1 MEKTA
6 EVSGMVSNI
15 QRSSMHDGPGI
26 RSTVF
31 LKGCN
36 MNCQWCHNPET
47 ISFSEEMLFYP
58 DKCIHCGLCAQGCF
72 SGAKVLCGKRMTA
85 KEVLEEVLLDAAY
98 YQNGGGITVS
108 GGEPC
113 CQPGFTKEI
122 LRLARLAGIHTAIE
136 TNLNVPFEVLAEVL
150 SEADLLMC
158 DCKIADE
165 EKHRRYTGVSNHR
178 ILQNLEQLSTLKIPV
193 IIRTPVISAVNDT
206 QEDIFQIVK
215 LAAKLPNLLYYEM
228 LPYHALGLSK
238 GTVNHEKIK
247 FETPSRNTLY
257 ALAEIALQQVKE
269 VYIAS
274 KKYKGIV
281 EK

>member
-1 MEKTA
+1 MVETT
-6 EVSGMVSNI
+6 EISGMVSNI

-47 ISFSEEMLFYP
+47 ISFSEELLFYP
-58 DKCIHCGLCAQGCF
+58 DKCIHCGLCEQGCF
-72 SGAKVLCGKRMTA
+72 SGAKVPCGRRMTA
-85 KEVLEEVLLDAAY
+85 TEVLEEVLLDAAY

-113 CQPGFTKEI
+113 CQPRFTKEI
-122 LRLARLAGIHTAIE
+122 LYLARLAGVHTAIE
-136 TNLNVPFEVLAEVL
+136 SNLNVSVDVLSEVLT
-150 SEADLLMC
+150 EADLLMC
-158 DCKIADE
+158 DCKIKKKK
-165 EKHRRYTGVSNHR
+165 KHRKYTGVSNR
-178 ILQNLEQLSTLKIPV
+178 QILQNLEWLSTLKIPV
-193 IIRTPVISAVNDT
+193 IIRTPVIAAVNDT
-206 QEDIFQIVK
+206 PDDILPIAK
-215 LAAKLPNLLYYEM
+215 LAANLPNLLYYEL

-238 GTVNHEKIK
+238 GTVNSEKIK
-247 FETPSRNTLY
+247 FDAPSRETLY
-257 ALAEIALQQVKE
+257 ALAESALQQVKE

-274 KKYKGIV
+274 KKYKKTA